1 MDWSPEVEE
10 INRRRQAA
18 LKMGGEESVARHRGN
33 GRLTVRER
41 IDALLDPG
49 SFEELGA
56 LTGFSR
62 TNARGE
68 LESVTAANVVLGL
81 GRIDG
86 RRVVVVGDDFTI
98 RGGSSEASSQPKQRH
113 AEQLPHEFRLPL
125 IRLVDGSG
133 GGGSVRELEH
143 IGRTYVPLGRYRLP
157 SVYLMARNLAEAPV
171 VGLCLGSV
179 AGIGAMRVAASH
191 YSMMVRD
198 TSHLFVAGP
207 PLVNATGE
215 KRTKEELGGA
225 SVHATSG
232 AVDDVVDSEQEAFDR
247 TRRFLSYLPSSIHEL
262 PARIEPTDD
271 PNRREEMLLSAVPR
285 ERRRPY
291 MMRKIINAVVDK
303 DSFFEMSRA
312 YGKSIV
318 TGLARLD
325 GWPVALM
332 AGDPYTL
339 AGSWTAA
346 AAQKITRFIDMANTF
361 HLPVVHLVDCPGFE
375 IGLNGEKANTLRHGA
390 RAFFAINQ
398 FTGPW
403 CSVIVRNAFGL
414 GGAAHIPFEARSMRF
429 AWPSARWGSLPIEGG
444 LEAAYRAEIEAADD
458 PQAKRDEIFARL
470 DAIQSPMRTAEAYD
484 IEDVVDPRETR
495 PLLCRFANMAAPLR
509 GTGPTALTM
518 RP

>member
-1 MDWSPEVEE
+1 MDWSPEVEAL
-10 INRRRQAA
+10 RRRRAA
-18 LKMGGEESVARHRGN
+18 AARMGGEAAVEKHHNA

-41 IDALLDPG
+41 IALLLDAD
-49 SFEELGA
+49 SFEELGG
-56 LTGFSR
+56 LTGSVISEPD
-62 TNARGE
+62 GE
-68 LESVTAANVVLGL
+68 GEAFTAANIVLGL
-81 GRIDG
+81 GRVDG

-133 GGGSVRELEH
+133 GGGSVRELERLQ
-143 IGRTYVPLGRYRLP
+143 RTYVPLGRYRLP
-157 SVYLMARNLAEAPV
+157 TVYLMAKNLAEVPV

-179 AGIGAMRVAASH
+179 AGLGAMRVAASH
-191 YSMMVRD
+191 YSMMIRD

-207 PLVNATGE
+207 PLVGATGE

-225 SVHATSG
+225 SVHGTSG
-232 AVDDVVDSEQEAFDR
+232 AVDDVVDSEAEAFSR
-247 TRRFLSYLPSSIHEL
+247 TRRFLSYLPSSIWEL
-262 PARIEPTDD
+262 PERVEPTDD
-271 PNRREEMLLSAVPR
+271 PERREESLLSIVPR

-291 MMRKIINAVVDK
+291 LMRKIIEAVVDRG
-303 DSFFEMSRA
+303 SFFEISRA

-325 GWPVALM
+325 GWPVAVM

-339 AGSWTAA
+339 AGAWTAQ

-375 IGLNGEKANTLRHGA
+375 IGLRGETANTLRHGA

-414 GGAAHIPFEARSMRF
+414 GGAAHQPINAPTQRF
-429 AWPSARWGSLPIEGG
+429 AWPSGRWGSLPTEGG
-444 LEAAYRAEIEAADD
+444 IEAAYRAEIEAAED
-458 PQAKRDEIFARL
+458 PEAARAEIYRRL
-470 DAIQSPMRTAEAYD
+470 ESLQSPMRTAEAYD

-509 GTGPTALTM
+509 KPGPVSLTM